1 MSWASLLIFIFPS
14 RDKAKLKKKKKDI
27 YNQFILKVTKLRT
40 MYFLFET
47 HIADFASDAG
57 HGGIL
62 KVSYYP
68 GVSTLILFNK
78 NIYILH
84 FKQVLD
90 C

>member
-1 MSWASLLIFIFPS
+1 
-14 RDKAKLKKKKKDI
+14 
-27 YNQFILKVTKLRT
+27 

-62 KVSYYP
+62 KVCYYP
-68 GVSTLILFNK
+68 GISTLILFNK
-78 NIYILH
+78 NTYILH

>member
-1 MSWASLLIFIFPS
+1 MCWASLLMFIFPS
-14 RDKAKLKKKKKDI
+14 RDKTKLKKEKDS
-27 YNQFILKVTKLRT
+27 YNQFILKVTKLRR

-68 GVSTLILFNK
+68 GISTLILFNK
-78 NIYILH
+78 NTYILH